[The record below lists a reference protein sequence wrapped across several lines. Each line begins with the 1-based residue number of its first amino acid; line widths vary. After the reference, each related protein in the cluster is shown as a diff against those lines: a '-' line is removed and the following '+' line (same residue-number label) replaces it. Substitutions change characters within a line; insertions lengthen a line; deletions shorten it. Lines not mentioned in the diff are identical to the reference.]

1 MRTLAVIT
9 LGAILVRS
17 CAPSQGGGPPAAT
30 SSPIAGSPTA
40 APKPTTT
47 PVAAAT
53 SAPSPA
59 AAKPAFLLA
68 RLTDVRTG
76 EGFTL
81 GQFEGKVVIVQ
92 GMAVW

>member
-9 LGAILVRS
+9 LVALVIAS
-17 CAPSQGGGPPAAT
+17 CGPSQGGAPAVAT
-30 SSPIAGSPTA
+30 SSPITASPTA
-40 APKPTTT
+40 APTATTT

-76 EGFTL
+76 ESFTL
-81 GQFEGKVVIVQ
+81 GQFEGKVLIVQ